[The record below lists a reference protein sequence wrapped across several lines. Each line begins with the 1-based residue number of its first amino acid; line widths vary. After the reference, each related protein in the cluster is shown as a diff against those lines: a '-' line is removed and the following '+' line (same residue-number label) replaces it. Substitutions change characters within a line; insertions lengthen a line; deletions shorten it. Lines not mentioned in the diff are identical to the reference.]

1 MLGMP
6 EAFVPARTL
15 LGFDVGT
22 VRVGVAV
29 GNTVSGTAQA
39 LQVIDAARAFEAIE
53 RLMAEWQPDAFV
65 VGLPLHED
73 GSDTQ
78 GSAPARKFANRLK
91 GRYGRPVAFVDERF
105 TSTEAQSRYGKM
117 APIDHHAAALIL
129 QQYLDDPARPDS

>member
-1 MLGMP
+1 MP
-6 EAFVPARTL
+6 DPSLAARTL

-29 GNTVSGTAQA
+29 GNTVAGSAQA

-53 RLMAEWQPDAFV
+53 RLVAEWQPDAFV

-78 GSAPARKFANRLK
+78 GTAPARKFANRLK
-91 GRYGRPVAFVDERF
+91 GRFGRPVVFVDERF
-105 TSTEAQSRYGKM
+105 TSTDAQARYGKM
-117 APIDHHAAALIL
+117 APVDHHAAALIL
-129 QQYLDDPARPDS
+129 QQYLDEPARPDS